1 MHEKM
6 STREI
11 ENYLSADQ
19 IKSKIFYV
27 QKCMATEFFTNF
39 YRKKQMACQF
49 VKVSQVQ
56 KNNNNKKIKR
66 SFEFCI
72 SDKRMKK
79 D

>member
-1 MHEKM
+1 M
-6 STREI
+6 
-11 ENYLSADQ
+11 
-19 IKSKIFYV
+19 V
-27 QKCMATEFFTNF
+27 TEFFKNF